1 MTLIT
6 RSLLLFIALN
16 GALATGLAA
25 FASHHPLLAQQS
37 YLLEVFNKANAQ
49 HYIHTVACLGAV
61 LGAVITTS
69 RWWLIAA
76 GLFATGITL
85 FSYTLYLF
93 AFTGVKIAGFLTPIG
108 GVCFILGWLSLSI
121 AAWQIRLPVQLVRKI
136 NE

>member
-1 MTLIT
+1 MTLLI
-6 RSLLLFIALN
+6 RMLLTFVALN

-25 FASHHPLLAQQS
+25 YASHHPLLGQQA
-37 YLLEVFNKANAQ
+37 YLLDIFSKASAQ
-49 HYIHTVACLGAV
+49 HYIHTLACLAAV
-61 LGAVITTS
+61 LGAMITTT
-69 RWWLIAA
+69 RWWLAAA

-108 GVCFILGWLSLSI
+108 GVCFILGWLSLII